1 MEKDRGN
8 YEEAAALFEAG
19 VTADPGHLYL
29 WQAWGCME
37 ADRVRTERREGD
49 LGDLCPEAD
58 GVSRCVWPGQGM
70 SWRIQAVIYSR
81 RKEPP

>member
-37 ADRVRTERREGD
+37 ADRVRVQGGIW
-49 LGDLCPEAD
+49 GDLCLEAD
-58 GVSRCVWPGQGM
+58 RVRRRGGRAIERICA
-70 SWRIQAVIYSR
+70 WRLTG
-81 RKEPP
+81 